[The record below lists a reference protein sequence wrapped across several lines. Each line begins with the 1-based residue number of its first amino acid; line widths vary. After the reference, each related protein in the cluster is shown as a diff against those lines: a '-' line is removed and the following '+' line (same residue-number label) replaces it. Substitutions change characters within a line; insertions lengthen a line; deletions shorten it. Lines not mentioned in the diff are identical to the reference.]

1 METVKVNVN
10 VDKDTKEAAEK
21 LFKELG
27 LNMSTAIN
35 MFLKRSLLERGIPF
49 LVDLNV
55 PNAETV
61 AALKETEDI
70 KAHPENYPSYNSI
83 DELKASLGV

>member
-1 METVKVNVN
+1 METVKVNIN
-10 VDKDTKEAAEK
+10 VDKETKEAADK
-21 LFKELG
+21 LFKDLG
-27 LNMSTAIN
+27 LNMTTAIN

-61 AALKETEDI
+61 AALKEAEDM
-70 KAHPENYPSYNSI
+70 KAHPEKYPSYKNI
-83 DELKASLGV
+83 DELKAALGV